1 MIVDV
6 QVQILLASRKAPTS
20 NVEYCLKGIAEQ
32 KDTMPEKQEKVEMLV
47 LQEGEGSEV
56 SLGMNN
62 LVFAIGWIHSVG
74 GGKER
79 G

>member
-1 MIVDV
+1 
-6 QVQILLASRKAPTS
+6 
-20 NVEYCLKGIAEQ
+20 
-32 KDTMPEKQEKVEMLV
+32 MPEKQEKVEMLV

-62 LVFAIGWIHSVG
+62 LVFATGWIHSVG
-74 GGKER
+74 GGEER

>member
-6 QVQILLASRKAPTS
+6 QVRILLASRRAPTS
-20 NVEYCLKGIAEQ
+20 NVEYRLKGIGAQ
-32 KDTMPEKQEKVEMLV
+32 KDAIPEKPEKVATLV

-62 LVFAIGWIHSVG
+62 LVFAIEWIHSVG
-74 GGKER
+74 GRKER

>member
-1 MIVDV
+1 MDV
-6 QVQILLASRKAPTS
+6 RVRILLASRRAPTS
-20 NVEYCLKGIAEQ
+20 NVEYCLKGIAVQ
-32 KDTMPEKQEKVEMLV
+32 KDTLPEKQEKMETLV

-74 GGKER
+74 GRKGR